1 MSALLIIV
9 GSLIFANGVY
19 MLFVANMNLG
29 VLLTVLLGALL
40 LLWGITYKRAK
51 KALSR
56 GFLRV
61 LKLLFVFA
69 LCAEFA
75 FAVLLTVYSLNDTAT
90 YCEDA
95 AIVLGAGLRGDKITL
110 PLKYRLDK
118 AVEYYGKNPDT
129 VIIVSGGQGPGETV
143 TEAFA
148 MEEYLLLQ
156 GVPKENIIKEERAT
170 STAEN
175 MRYSK
180 EILDALF
187 EKEYKTAIITNNF
200 HIYRAQ
206 ALAKREGLE
215 NITHLHAPLQIYNIF
230 PCYLRESLAVMKMWI
245 LG

>member
-40 LLWGITYKRAK
+40 LLWGITYGRAK

-69 LCAEFA
+69 LCAELA

-215 NITHLHAPLQIYNIF
+215 NITHLHASLQIYNIF